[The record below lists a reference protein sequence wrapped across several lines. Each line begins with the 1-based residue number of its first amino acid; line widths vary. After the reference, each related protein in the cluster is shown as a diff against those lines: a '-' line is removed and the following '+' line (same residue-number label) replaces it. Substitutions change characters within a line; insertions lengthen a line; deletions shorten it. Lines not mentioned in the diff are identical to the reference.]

1 MSEARLL
8 IMCGL
13 PFAGKS
19 TLARALAAHL
29 GAVHL
34 ETDTINT
41 ERGLGVNGAAITAC
55 EWAATYR
62 EAYRRLEG
70 LLSAGNTVVYDAVN
84 YRRVQRDQLQRIA
97 QRCGVATQVIFVTTP
112 AERARQRLEGNRVE
126 VVRFDVRDDDFAE
139 VASRFEPPTADE
151 HVLHYDG
158 MEPIEPWLAQHFST
172 FMARMKLGD

>member
-1 MSEARLL
+1 MSAARLL

-19 TLARALAAHL
+19 TLARALAKHL

-34 ETDTINT
+34 ETDGINT
-41 ERGLGVNGAAITAC
+41 ERGLGANGKAITTR

-62 EAYRRLEG
+62 EAYRRAEVLLREG
-70 LLSAGNTVVYDAVN
+70 YTVVYDAVN
-84 YRRVQRDQLQRIA
+84 YRRVQRDQLRRIA
-97 QRCGVATQVIFVTTP
+97 RRCDAGAQVIWVTTS
-112 AERARQRLEGNRVE
+112 AAQARQRLQLNRV
-126 VVRFDVRDDDFAE
+126 RQTRNNVRDDDFRE

-158 MEPIEPWLAQHFST
+158 NEPIEQWWAQHFSGSVVRT
-172 FMARMKLGD
+172 